1 MTEVLDASTHPQPS
15 GRIFTVGIPVYNGK
29 SLLRNCL
36 QSVID
41 STLPRD
47 RYEIIIADDGSSEPE
62 TLAILAE
69 FERTLA
75 ADPGFFRVIRLGT
88 NSGGAAR
95 PRNRILDQATGE
107 YVFFID
113 SDDTIGSLA
122 LQRIA
127 EAVAKTPTDWVAV
140 NQVPVN
146 GRAPGCVV
154 RQPHVEV
161 RRAKALSTLTVHKVF
176 RREEIERQKLRFDER
191 LPSGQDVAFAFSYIL
206 NASRF
211 LMLGGYDYYYLTQH
225 AENQNEPA
233 HLSRRAKTPKA
244 RIEKNERILRSMLT
258 ALHRSDLPDAERRQI
273 ISHTTLPR
281 VLIRQGYL
289 KAIIKAGPVVG
300 TRALRRLAK
309 LLADPLVT
317 GIDPADLEGVTEEHL
332 ARIAKADWPGLA
344 YLMGTSGPRRSA
356 RFPQAARL
364 AKRGRRLVD
373 VASGRT
379 RHRRIVTELK
389 ALRRSVEEIAEAQ
402 RRLEENLQAE
412 FQLRDMLTAGDSMD
426 TESAMT
432 PRTSD

>member
-1 MTEVLDASTHPQPS
+1 MGWAVPS
-15 GRIFTVGIPVYNGK
+15 
-29 SLLRNCL
+29 S
-36 QSVID
+36 
-41 STLPRD
+41 
-47 RYEIIIADDGSSEPE
+47 
-62 TLAILAE
+62 
-69 FERTLA
+69 
-75 ADPGFFRVIRLGT
+75 
-88 NSGGAAR
+88 
-95 PRNRILDQATGE
+95 
-107 YVFFID
+107 
-113 SDDTIGSLA
+113 
-122 LQRIA
+122 
-127 EAVAKTPTDWVAV
+127 
-140 NQVPVN
+140 
-146 GRAPGCVV
+146 RA
-154 RQPHVEV
+154 
-161 RRAKALSTLTVHKVF
+161 
-176 RREEIERQKLRFDER
+176 
-191 LPSGQDVAFAFSYIL
+191 
-206 NASRF
+206 
-211 LMLGGYDYYYLTQH
+211 
-225 AENQNEPA
+225 
-233 HLSRRAKTPKA
+233 
-244 RIEKNERILRSMLT
+244 
-258 ALHRSDLPDAERRQI
+258 
-273 ISHTTLPR
+273 R

-332 ARIAKADWPGLA
+332 ARIAKADWAGLA

-389 ALRRSVEEIAEAQ
+389 ALRRSVEEISEAQ